1 MIRHAR
7 PARRAATLALVAG
20 LAATSAAAGTP
31 PAGPARPCRLVLGA
45 RALGSTYAVRSRLE
59 GAEAIAEDPLT
70 TPEGLPAR
78 LARLGKT
85 GGCRVDLVVP
95 VTAKGLQEGPLEVI
109 SSASVYDGTAG
120 ARAAFAYAAR
130 SLVPAGYGS
139 LALGF
144 GLADA
149 AREWVRLGASGY
161 GTMLVYLLLWRDRNV
176 VASLLVVGRVGV
188 VSAGTLE
195 PLARPQE
202 LRIRSA
208 LA

>member
-1 MIRHAR
+1 MTRLGR
-7 PARRAATLALVAG
+7 PAR
-20 LAATSAAAGTP
+20 LAAAVALLGGFGATAAQGE
-31 PAGPARPCRLVLGA
+31 PAARPLRPCGLVLGA
-45 RALGSTYAVRSRLE
+45 SVVGSAYVVRSRFE
-59 GAEAIAEDPLT
+59 GSEAIAEDALA
-70 TPEGLPAR
+70 TPAGLPAR
-78 LARLGKT
+78 LARLGRT

-109 SSASVYDGTAG
+109 SSASVYVATAG

-139 LALGF
+139 LALAF
-144 GLADA
+144 GLADE
-149 AREWVRLGASGY
+149 AREWVRLGSSGD
-161 GTMLVYLLLWRDRNV
+161 GAMLVYLLLWRDRNV

-202 LRIRSA
+202 LSIRSA

>member
-1 MIRHAR
+1 MIRHAG
-7 PARRAATLALVAG
+7 PARRAAAVALVVG
-20 LAATSAAAGTP
+20 LAAAAAAAGAP
-31 PAGPARPCRLVLGA
+31 PAGAARPCRLVLGA
-45 RALGSTYAVRSRLE
+45 GVLGSSYAVRSRLE
-59 GAEAIAEDPLT
+59 GADAIAEDPLT
-70 TPEGLPAR
+70 SPPGLPAR

-149 AREWVRLGASGY
+149 AREWVRLGAIGY

-188 VSAGTLE
+188 VSAATLE